1 MKVLI
6 LGAGSVGR
14 SIGREL
20 VRSRHEITMCD
31 REPDA
36 MRVASV
42 PEADWI
48 LGDACEVETLERAGA
63 GEADVVVA
71 TTGDDK
77 ANLVISL
84 LAKTEYGVE
93 RVIARVNNPRN
104 EWLFNETWGVDV
116 PVSTPQIM
124 TSLVEDA
131 VADGNL
137 VTVLSFQ
144 RSGASLAQATLPA
157 DAPIVGMAVSEVL
170 LPPAFMLNA
179 IVRDGMPLPADPDL
193 TIEAGDQVLLLLG
206 EDAQED
212 LDLVKELLTSV
223 ERERIPEK
231 ETANTPRVAV
241 ENSDTEGEAPHVTS
255 P

>member
-20 VRSRHEITMCD
+20 VRSRHDITMCD
-31 REPDA
+31 KEPGA

-63 GEADVVVA
+63 GDADVVVA
-71 TTGDDK
+71 ATGDDK

-104 EWLFNETWGVDV
+104 EWLFNDTWGVDV
-116 PVSTPQIM
+116 PVSTPRIM

-131 VADGNL
+131 VADGDL

-144 RSGASLAQATLPA
+144 RSGASLAQATLPN
-157 DAPIVGMAVSEVL
+157 DAPIVGMAVSEVM
-170 LPPAFMLNA
+170 LPPTIVLNA
-179 IVRDGMPLPADPDL
+179 IVRDGIPFAADPDL
-193 TIEAGDQVLLLLG
+193 TIEGGDQILLLCAEG
-206 EDAQED
+206 AQED
-212 LDLVKELLTSV
+212 FDLVKELLASV
-223 ERERIPEK
+223 GR
-231 ETANTPRVAV
+231 
-241 ENSDTEGEAPHVTS
+241 DDVTDHS
-255 P
+255 ALG